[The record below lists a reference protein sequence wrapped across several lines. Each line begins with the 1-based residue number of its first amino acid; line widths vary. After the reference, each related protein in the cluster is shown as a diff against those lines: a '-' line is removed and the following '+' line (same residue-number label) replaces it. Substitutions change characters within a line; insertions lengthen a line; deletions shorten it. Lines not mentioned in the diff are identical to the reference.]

1 MSHKRPLIAAAL
13 CCLAMSLIA
22 WGQTTQHNPYTVPG
36 ARIRMNM
43 VIPVPEADG
52 IRYESMGPATFQEI
66 SPCRVVS
73 TLQSDAFPTEWG
85 GPPFLPNDSR
95 IYVGTG
101 KLMTADW
108 VNPCS
113 GRIPIGVAALAVRLT
128 VVNPQG
134 DGIIYLAPGTWTPI
148 SGLPVLKF
156 SPGPSIS
163 EEVGV
168 MLRNDTFAVM
178 SANAPA
184 DFSID
189 VLGYFEADTLGGAG
203 PSGPKGAMGP
213 QGPQGLTG
221 PQGEKGPAGADGVAG
236 AIGPMGATG
245 PMGPQG
251 EQGLTGATGV
261 QGLPGEQGLT
271 GAQGPIGPVG
281 PMGPQGLTGDQG
293 PQGLTGP
300 IGPAGPTGL
309 QGIAG
314 PAGATGPQGEQG
326 PAGENGMPGGP
337 GQMGPQGPAGPQGEQ
352 GTPGVVGP
360 PGPPGP
366 TGPTGATGPAGAAG
380 ADGSSYI
387 LSMGTG
393 TFTSG
398 TLRIYNA
405 NVHGNATY
413 VFLQYNHPG
422 SPGNACSVE
431 AIGEGWFDVSGST
444 NKKFM
449 YLVLTRQA
457 P

>member
-1 MSHKRPLIAAAL
+1 MCNKRLLIAAAL
-13 CCLAMSLIA
+13 CSLAMSFVA
-22 WGQTTQHNPYTVPG
+22 QGQVTQHNPYTVPG

-66 SPCRVVS
+66 APCRVVS
-73 TLQSDAFPTEWG
+73 TLKSDAFPAEWG

-95 IYVGTG
+95 IYVATG
-101 KLMTADW
+101 KLMTSDW

-113 GRIPIGVAALAVRLT
+113 GRIPVGAAALAVRLT
-128 VVNPQG
+128 VVDPVG

-148 SGLPVLKF
+148 AGLPVLKF
-156 SPGPSIS
+156 STGPNVS

-168 MLRNDTFAVM
+168 MLRNEMFAVM

-203 PSGPKGAMGP
+203 PAGPKGAPGP
-213 QGPQGLTG
+213 QGAQGLIG
-221 PQGEKGPAGADGVAG
+221 PQGEKGPAGADGASGPAG
-236 AIGPMGATG
+236 ATGPMGATG
-245 PMGPQG
+245 PQG
-251 EQGLTGATGV
+251 EPGAA
-261 QGLPGEQGLT
+261 GE
-271 GAQGPIGPVG
+271 
-281 PMGPQGLTGDQG
+281 
-293 PQGLTGP
+293 
-300 IGPAGPTGL
+300 IGPAGAPGPTG
-309 QGIAG
+309 
-314 PAGATGPQGEQG
+314 PA
-326 PAGENGMPGGP
+326 
-337 GQMGPQGPAGPQGEQ
+337 GPAGPQGEQ
-352 GTPGVVGP
+352 GSPGLVGP
-360 PGPPGP
+360 PGPQGP
-366 TGPTGATGPAGAAG
+366 TGATGATGPAGAAG

-393 TFTSG
+393 TFTPG
-398 TLRIYNA
+398 TLRIYNSSI
-405 NVHGNATY
+405 HGNATY

-431 AIGEGWFDVSGST
+431 AIGEGWVDVSGST
-444 NKKFM
+444 GKKFM